1 MHFMIAVMFFVG
13 LAPALVATPR
23 TLVIDQG
30 FNREEL
36 GNYFDLFIDQSREVK
51 FPDVVS
57 ETNGVQ
63 LSPTPTTRFKS
74 SDAAYWG
81 RFQVENAT
89 DRDIELFVEFPYP
102 ALDYLTFY
110 EPAGKNLLRPRIS
123 ARQTTDCASRSSY

>member
-1 MHFMIAVMFFVG
+1 M
-13 LAPALVATPR
+13 
-23 TLVIDQG
+23 IDQG

-81 RFQVENAT
+81 RFQVENAI
-89 DRDIELFVEFPYP
+89 DRDMEPFVEFPYP
-102 ALDYLTFY
+102 ALDYLTFCEPDGVGGHRVTATGDYIRFDARPVPY
-110 EPAGKNLLRPRIS
+110 EGYQAPDRSYRELR
-123 ARQTTDCASRSSY
+123 